1 MWAIQGVGVQ
11 DSGKW
16 ESLRD
21 WGQLSRPDTRP
32 HTTAQIRSVTNV
44 AEELSD
50 GKGKIKLFG
59 KTLRIDVL
67 VAGVPVSAM
76 ADSGAE
82 VSLVTEEWYKQH
94 LLPKKTVI
102 YGMDIRI
109 TDANG
114 REIPCLGYV
123 KVNVEIDGKIINDCG
138 LFVKGGGGES
148 GVVQGTTLPVLFGM
162 NVLEGAVH
170 LGLTEKWGRCV
181 RAIEAKLRVTQQPLG
196 FAVIQQQQDLVIPAG
211 TRKIV
216 KVFVR
221 SLQEVD
227 VDSVVLEPLVP
238 GEGYWVPEGL
248 CIFPSYTRVVKGEGW
263 LSVGNLGKTDVQFRP
278 QWKVAKV
285 SYGREVTVGRV
296 HRHTVAEAAPLSV
309 VREFRDRLGVQVDE
323 SQLDSAQVERLD
335 KLIYEYGSVFAEHE
349 QDLGCATGVEHEIHL
364 TSAVPIRLPYRH
376 LPPPCITE
384 VKAHVKGLLE
394 QGVIEESVSPYAAPI
409 VMVRKKDG
417 SLRLCVDYRRLNE
430 VTVKDAFP
438 LPRVQDT
445 IDALAG
451 AKYFSSFDL
460 AAGYHHILVRAE
472 DRPKTAFVTPFGHY
486 QYVRCPMGLSNSPAT
501 FQRFME
507 YVFSDQIFVT
517 LLVYLDDLVFA
528 RSVDEHLDR
537 LEGMLRLLRKHGLK
551 LKPSKCHILKPQ
563 VRYLGFVISKE
574 GITTDPE
581 KIRAVQEWPTP
592 CTVKEVRGFV
602 AFCSFYRRFVKNF
615 AKVAAP
621 LHALMSGDSKATVS
635 DYWGKDE
642 AQAFALLKEK
652 LSQAPVLKS
661 ADYSK
666 QFVVE
671 TDASFEGLG
680 AVLSQEHDGRLHPVA
695 FASRGL
701 RKSERNMNNY
711 SSRKLELL
719 ALKWAVTEQFKH
731 YLVGGRFV
739 VLTDN
744 NPLAHLNSAKL
755 GAVESRWLGD
765 LGRFDFEVRY
775 RPRKEN
781 GNADGLSRRPH
792 ELSEEG
798 EEEKEIWETSPTT
811 SVKGV
816 AVMQVWSGA
825 SKEQMRDMQQ
835 SCPVLG
841 KLWRQMIGKVR
852 PAELK
857 QLLQVEEFAQW
868 WRVRRSLI
876 MRHGVIYWHG
886 RETDS
891 RKWKVVLPVSQ
902 RQEVLKA
909 AHDQWGHQGV
919 ARTTSLVKDRFAWPG
934 LHEDIKTYV
943 AKCKVC
949 VMGKEEG
956 VRAKTKLGTVEAN
969 RPWEVLAVDF
979 TLLDPAK
986 DGKENVLV
994 VTDVFSKFALAFPT
1008 KNQKASTV
1016 AKILVEEIFHRFGC
1030 PERLH
1035 SDQGRNF
1042 EGKLVQELCK
1052 YYHIAKSRTTPYHP
1066 QGNGICE
1073 RFNRTLH
1080 GMLVTLG
1087 REQREH
1093 WPRHLSSLTAIY
1105 NTTPH
1110 AVTGFSPHYLVF
1122 GVEPHLPLDRFC
1134 EQTASEPTNHGMW
1147 IRILRETQEAAWRA
1161 AKLNI
1166 KRYHDTNRWK
1176 RQEQGKSEPLKV
1188 GQRVLLRDNAVLGRR
1203 KIHPKFA
1210 AEVWEVEEVLDG
1222 VSGVY
1227 RVKPEGESGR
1237 SKVLHRSN
1245 LRPWNGSEDQA
1256 GSSSEVPAEEEEE
1269 MPDMTEVLKRFG
1281 FPDTGSEECGDS
1293 GVEQEEE
1300 NTRRQGEELDEHSG
1314 EGPEQGRE
1322 VQAPQLRRSRRI
1334 AERGAR
1340 GSACVGCG
1348 DCVHEGMHKV
1358 RGGECKKVGI
1368 SAPVEKHVA
1377 GSETSL
1383 EASAQSVVVGNSG

>member
-1 MWAIQGVGVQ
+1 
-11 DSGKW
+11 
-16 ESLRD
+16 
-21 WGQLSRPDTRP
+21 
-32 HTTAQIRSVTNV
+32 
-44 AEELSD
+44 
-50 GKGKIKLFG
+50 
-59 KTLRIDVL
+59 
-67 VAGVPVSAM
+67 M

-94 LLPKKTVI
+94 LLPKQAVI

-123 KVNVEIDGKIINDCG
+123 K
-138 LFVKGGGGES
+138 
-148 GVVQGTTLPVLFGM
+148 
-162 NVLEGAVH
+162 
-170 LGLTEKWGRCV
+170 
-181 RAIEAKLRVTQQPLG
+181 PLG

-211 TRKIV
+211 TRRIMR
-216 KVFVR
+216 VFVE

-238 GEGYWVPEGL
+238 GEGYWVSE
-248 CIFPSYTRVVKGEGW
+248 VVK
-263 LSVGNLGKTDVQFRP
+263 
-278 QWKVAKV
+278 
-285 SYGREVTVGRV
+285 
-296 HRHTVAEAAPLSV
+296 
-309 VREFRDRLGVQVDE
+309 EFRDRLGVQVDE
-323 SQLDSAQVERLD
+323 SQLDSAQLERLD
-335 KLIYEYGSVFAEHE
+335 GLIHEYGDVFAENE

-364 TSAVPIRLPYRH
+364 NSAVPIRLPYRH
-376 LPPPCITE
+376 IPPPCITE

-430 VTVKDAFP
+430 RTVKDAFP

-445 IDALAG
+445 LDALAG
-451 AKYFSSFDL
+451 AQYFSSFDL
-460 AAGYHHILVRAE
+460 AAGYHQILVRAE

-507 YVFSDQIFVT
+507 YVFSDQVFVT
-517 LLVYLDDLVFA
+517 LLVYLDDLLVFA

-537 LEGMLRLLRKHGLK
+537 LEGMLKLLRKHGLK

-563 VRYLGFVISKE
+563 VRYLGFIISKE
-574 GITTDPE
+574 GINTDPE
-581 KIRAVQEWPTP
+581 KIRAVQEWPVP
-592 CTVKEVRGFV
+592 RTVREVRAFV

-621 LHALMSGDSKATVS
+621 LHALMSGDSKAAVS
-635 DYWGKDE
+635 DYWGKEE
-642 AQAFALLKEK
+642 ARAFALLKEK

-701 RKSERNMNNY
+701 RKSERNMSNY

-731 YLVGGRFV
+731 YLVGGHFI
-739 VLTDN
+739 VLKDN

-765 LGRFDFEVRY
+765 LGRFDFEVKY
-775 RPRKEN
+775 RPGKEN
-781 GNADGLSRRPH
+781 
-792 ELSEEG
+792 
-798 EEEKEIWETSPTT
+798 
-811 SVKGV
+811 
-816 AVMQVWSGA
+816 
-825 SKEQMRDMQQ
+825 
-835 SCPVLG
+835 
-841 KLWRQMIGKVR
+841 
-852 PAELK
+852 
-857 QLLQVEEFAQW
+857 EEFRQW
-868 WRVRRSLI
+868 WRVRGSLI
-876 MRHGVIYWHG
+876 MRHGVIYWRG
-886 RETDS
+886 KETDS
-891 RKWKVVLPVSQ
+891 RKWKVVLPVNQ

-934 LHEDIKTYV
+934 LHEDIKLYV
-943 AKCKVC
+943 VKCKVC
-949 VMGKEEG
+949 VMGKEED
-956 VRAKTKLGTVEAN
+956 VRAKTKLGTLEAN

-979 TLLDPAK
+979 TLLDPAR

-1030 PERLH
+1030 PERVH

-1052 YYHIAKSRTTPYHP
+1052 YYHVAKSRTTPYHP

-1073 RFNRTLH
+1073 RLNRTLH

-1087 REQREH
+1087 QEQREH

-1110 AVTGFSPHYLVF
+1110 AVTGFSPHYLLF

-1134 EQTASEPTNHGMW
+1134 E
-1147 IRILRETQEAAWRA
+1147 ET
-1161 AKLNI
+1161 
-1166 KRYHDTNRWK
+1166 D
-1176 RQEQGKSEPLKV
+1176 
-1188 GQRVLLRDNAVLGRR
+1188 
-1203 KIHPKFA
+1203 
-1210 AEVWEVEEVLDG
+1210 
-1222 VSGVY
+1222 
-1227 RVKPEGESGR
+1227 KP
-1237 SKVLHRSN
+1237 
-1245 LRPWNGSEDQA
+1245 D
-1256 GSSSEVPAEEEEE
+1256 
-1269 MPDMTEVLKRFG
+1269 
-1281 FPDTGSEECGDS
+1281 SEEQVDS
-1293 GVEQEEE
+1293 VVEQEGEDALGP
-1300 NTRRQGEELDEHSG
+1300 GEEPDEQSG
-1314 EGPEQGRE
+1314 EGSEQVKG
-1322 VQAPQLRRSRRI
+1322 VQTPQLRSYSCSSVSCDS
-1334 AERGAR
+1334 GH
-1340 GSACVGCG
+1340 SSSV
-1348 DCVHEGMHKV
+1348 
-1358 RGGECKKVGI
+1358 
-1368 SAPVEKHVA
+1368 
-1377 GSETSL
+1377 
-1383 EASAQSVVVGNSG
+1383 SVVSSVLCLLYFSIYSHLSSTLHYTPCSFCIFSTLSKLQSHHANLPWKEESGEQHHKKIPTPGKTTPAITQLREAPDERLSGLPA

>member
-1 MWAIQGVGVQ
+1 M
-11 DSGKW
+11 
-16 ESLRD
+16 
-21 WGQLSRPDTRP
+21 T
-32 HTTAQIRSVTNV
+32 
-44 AEELSD
+44 EEVND
-50 GKGKIKLFG
+50 VNKGKVKLFG
-59 KTLRIDVL
+59 KTLRIDAL
-67 VAGVPVSAM
+67 VNGVPVSAM

-94 LLPKKTVI
+94 LLPKQAVI

-123 KVNVEIDGKIINDCG
+123 KVDVEIEGKSVKDCG
-138 LFVKGGGGES
+138 LFVKGGGGGES

-162 NVLEGAVH
+162 NVLKGVVH
-170 LGLTEKWGRCV
+170 LGLPEKWDRCV

-211 TRKIV
+211 TRRIM
-216 KVFVR
+216 KVFVE

-263 LSVGNLGKTDVQFRP
+263 LSVGNLGQADVQFRP

-285 SYGREVTVGRV
+285 SHGREVTVGRA
-296 HRHTVAEAAPLSV
+296 HTHTVAQTAPPSV
-309 VREFRDRLGVQVDE
+309 VKEFRDRLGVQVDE
-323 SQLDSAQVERLD
+323 SQLDSAQLERLD
-335 KLIYEYGSVFAEHE
+335 GLIQEYGDVFAENE

-364 TSAVPIRLPYRH
+364 TSEVPIRLPYRH
-376 LPPPCITE
+376 LPPPCIPE
-384 VKAHVKGLLE
+384 VKAHVKGLLK
-394 QGVIEESVSPYAAPI
+394 QGVVEDSVSPYAAPI
-409 VMVRKKDG
+409 VIVRKKDG

-451 AKYFSSFDL
+451 AQYFSSFDL
-460 AAGYHHILVRAE
+460 AAGYHQILVRAE

-517 LLVYLDDLVFA
+517 LLVYLDDLLVFA

-537 LEGMLRLLRKHGLK
+537 LEGMLKLLRKYGLK

-563 VRYLGFVISKE
+563 VRYLGFIISKE
-574 GITTDPE
+574 GINTDPE
-581 KIRAVQEWPTP
+581 KIRAVQEWPVP
-592 CTVKEVRGFV
+592 RTVREVRAFV

-621 LHALMSGDSKATVS
+621 LHALMSGDSKAAVS

-642 AQAFALLKEK
+642 DRAFALLKEK

-701 RKSERNMNNY
+701 RKSERNMSNY

-731 YLVGGRFV
+731 YLVGGHFI

-765 LGRFDFEVRY
+765 LGRFDFEVKY
-775 RPRKEN
+775 RPGKEN
-781 GNADGLSRRPH
+781 GNADGLSRRPQ
-792 ELSEEG
+792 ELIEGG
-798 EEEKEIWETSPTT
+798 EEEKEIWETSPNT

-816 AVMQVWSGA
+816 AVMQVWRGA
-825 SKEQMRDMQQ
+825 SKEQLRDMQQ
-835 SCPVLG
+835 SCPVVG

-852 PAELK
+852 PAELR
-857 QLLQVEEFAQW
+857 QLLQLEEFRKW
-868 WRVRRSLI
+868 WRVRSSLI
-876 MRHGVIYWHG
+876 MRHGVIYWRG

-891 RKWKVVLPVSQ
+891 RKWKVVLPVNQ

-919 ARTTSLVKDRFAWPG
+919 ARTTSLVKNRFAWPG
-934 LHEDIKTYV
+934 LHEDIKLYV

-956 VRAKTKLGTVEAN
+956 VRAKTKLGTLEAN

-979 TLLDPAK
+979 TLLDPAR

-1008 KNQKASTV
+1008 KNQKAGTV

-1052 YYHIAKSRTTPYHP
+1052 YYRVAKSRTTPYHP

-1087 REQREH
+1087 QEQREH

-1110 AVTGFSPHYLVF
+1110 AVTGFSPHYLLF

-1134 EQTASEPTNHGMW
+1134 EETDSEPTNHSMW
-1147 IRILRETQEAAWRA
+1147 IRNLRETQEAAWKA
-1161 AKLNI
+1161 AKVNI
-1166 KRYHDTNRWK
+1166 KSYHDTNRWK
-1176 RQEQGKSEPLKV
+1176 RQEQGKAEPLRV

-1203 KIHPKFA
+1203 KIQPKFA

-1227 RVKPEGESGR
+1227 RVRPRGESGLSR
-1237 SKVLHRSN
+1237 VLHRSN
-1245 LRPWNGSEDQA
+1245 LRPWNGSDEVPA
-1256 GSSSEVPAEEEEE
+1256 GTSEEVPAGTSDEVPAEEEEVE
-1269 MPDMTEVLKRFG
+1269 MPDMAEVLKRFG
-1281 FPDTGSEECGDS
+1281 FPATDSEEQVDSVVEQEGEDIRGHGEEPDEHRGEGSEE
-1293 GVEQEEE
+1293 
-1300 NTRRQGEELDEHSG
+1300 
-1314 EGPEQGRE
+1314 GRE
-1322 VQAPQLRRSRRI
+1322 VQAPQLRRSSRI

-1340 GSACVGCG
+1340 GSSCVGCR
-1348 DCVHEGMHKV
+1348 DC
-1358 RGGECKKVGI
+1358 
-1368 SAPVEKHVA
+1368 A
-1377 GSETSL
+1377 
-1383 EASAQSVVVGNSG
+1383 